1 MAGASAPAFTLL
13 KTRRMIN
20 TLFAS
25 SGLSTKLTSEEV
37 FFIADAAKNNRLLG
51 IKADDTNDELKI
63 YFKDS
68 GNTAA
73 NEVLTLDTVDG
84 KAETAV
90 EDIIDALNAILKN
103 SQVVKATEGLN
114 SVDGV
119 NGVQMPAFTVT
130 NTDVAISA
138 TATDDFTF
146 TLGSATIGCTFS
158 AVLTMDDDSH
168 TFTKT
173 GTIATATDAIT
184 FDSTDFSAGNA
195 TIAVTLTNPNQP
207 DVTRVVSQAATIT
220 S

>member
-1 MAGASAPAFTLL
+1 MIKTLISNSALGLTSDNIYYRIKAGENGLLAMVEDTAANTLTLHFRQKDNTKDGSETMVLQCESGKTALAAADVVSVINGLPKNAQVGNPSKGGSSIEGVSGVAIPAFT
-13 KTRRMIN
+13 I
-20 TLFAS
+20 
-25 SGLSTKLTSEEV
+25 
-37 FFIADAAKNNRLLG
+37 
-51 IKADDTNDELKI
+51 
-63 YFKDS
+63 
-68 GNTAA
+68 
-73 NEVLTLDTVDG
+73 
-84 KAETAV
+84 
-90 EDIIDALNAILKN
+90 
-103 SQVVKATEGLN
+103 
-114 SVDGV
+114 
-119 NGVQMPAFTVT
+119 T
-130 NTDVAISA
+130 NTDVTITA

-207 DVTRVVSQAATIT
+207 DVTRVVSQAAVIL